1 MQVLE
6 MTMKTGVIT
15 LGVFLGVMLLLNLLL
30 RNTCLKCGQQA
41 TRKYRG
47 EYEEKSYLDCPHCGW
62 NSYDDWY

>member
-1 MQVLE
+1 
-6 MTMKTGVIT
+6 MTVQTGLIT
-15 LGVFLGVMLLLNLLL
+15 VGAFVGGISLLMFSL
-30 RNTCLKCGQQA
+30 RNTCLKCGRKA